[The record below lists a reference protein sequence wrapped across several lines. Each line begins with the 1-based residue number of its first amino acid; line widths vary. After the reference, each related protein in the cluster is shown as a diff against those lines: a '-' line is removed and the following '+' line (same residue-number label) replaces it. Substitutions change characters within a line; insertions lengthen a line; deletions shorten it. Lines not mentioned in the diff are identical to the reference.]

1 MRRLIVWSV
10 PGLILAQVATA
21 QTTLPSDSLTAERV
35 VALARAS
42 APRVRV
48 AESRVQEARGKLSG
62 AQALGRE
69 NPSIE
74 GVAATEGPE
83 RRTEWELTVPLQF
96 GLGRSSG
103 IGVARAELSREE
115 QLLADARR
123 GAVGAALA
131 AYYRVLHAERSL
143 ALAKERLAVAQEIR
157 RTASERHR
165 TGDVPRL
172 ELLLAETEEVRAES
186 EVLSEEQ
193 GLAREKIRL
202 VTSLGLHSAAGLAV
216 TGDLADRGLLGRTL
230 ASPPPDRRADVLA
243 AEQELRAAGSS
254 RTLARSEYLPGLDFL
269 LHYGHDD
276 GQSLVKPGVGVTVP
290 LFQYGQESRKAAAA
304 RESRAQTEL
313 SAARNAA
320 SVEVE
325 EFQRVY
331 DAATSAASQLASR
344 AMPRVEESEGMIRES
359 YRAGKINLPAM
370 LFVRRDLL
378 NARREYLDRLLEAA
392 LAAIDLAVAKGH
404 FQR

>member
-131 AYYRVLHAERSL
+131 AYYRVL
-143 ALAKERLAVAQEIR
+143 
-157 RTASERHR
+157 
-165 TGDVPRL
+165 
-172 ELLLAETEEVRAES
+172 
-186 EVLSEEQ
+186 
-193 GLAREKIRL
+193 
-202 VTSLGLHSAAGLAV
+202 
-216 TGDLADRGLLGRTL
+216 
-230 ASPPPDRRADVLA
+230 
-243 AEQELRAAGSS
+243 
-254 RTLARSEYLPGLDFL
+254 
-269 LHYGHDD
+269 
-276 GQSLVKPGVGVTVP
+276 
-290 LFQYGQESRKAAAA
+290 
-304 RESRAQTEL
+304 
-313 SAARNAA
+313 
-320 SVEVE
+320 
-325 EFQRVY
+325 
-331 DAATSAASQLASR
+331 
-344 AMPRVEESEGMIRES
+344 
-359 YRAGKINLPAM
+359 
-370 LFVRRDLL
+370 
-378 NARREYLDRLLEAA
+378 
-392 LAAIDLAVAKGH
+392 
-404 FQR
+404 